1 MSRYNKRTVAT
12 NSNEQYKNLLEKRG
26 VEKVKQYKTLE
37 KEVLEQEVYDSVET
51 FDYAW
56 TYGDM
61 YWKLSSR
68 FYGDPQYW
76 WVIASFN
83 KKPTES
89 HNKIGD
95 TIKIP
100 VSLADA
106 LQVVE

>member
-61 YWKLSSR
+61 VLEAIISFLWRSSILVGHCL
-68 FYGDPQYW
+68 F
-76 WVIASFN
+76 
-83 KKPTES
+83 
-89 HNKIGD
+89 
-95 TIKIP
+95 
-100 VSLADA
+100 
-106 LQVVE
+106 